1 VFDVT
6 GKLVNSVKLDNLEA
20 GNHATKLNTSSL
32 NAGVYMY
39 SVKSDNAKMFSKF
52 TISK

>member
-1 VFDVT
+1 MLQVKWLT
-6 GKLVNSVKLDNLEA
+6 LVKLDNLEA
-20 GNHATKLNTSSL
+20 GNHTSKVNTSNL